1 MNLCRSYVDRP
12 EKKGISTAQ
21 KMDHNEKENKTDE
34 GIILRKSAVNSEVLV
49 EAFILLVAFKALH

>member
-21 KMDHNEKENKTDE
+21 KVDHNEKEKKPE
-34 GIILRKSAVNSEVLV
+34 AGIILRKSAVNSEVLV
-49 EAFILLVAFKALH
+49 